1 MERLYIPPLPG
12 QAASVKADH
21 AASHLGKAQYFSSL
35 VRGIGPLASQGVV
48 LLPMD
53 VMARHGLSQEDV
65 VRVARGR
72 PADGADKKLTEV
84 TFELGS
90 AAHQHLQK
98 VNVG

>member
-1 MERLYIPPLPG
+1 
-12 QAASVKADH
+12 
-21 AASHLGKAQYFSSL
+21 
-35 VRGIGPLASQGVV
+35 
-48 LLPMD
+48 MD